1 MKSKEFE
8 NFIDKTSKI
17 IERALETSID
27 VMGTFLEEDSDEA
40 GKDLGLHKG
49 DKI

>member
-27 VMGTFLEEDSDEA
+27 VMGTFLEDDSDEA
-40 GKDLGLHKG
+40 GKAISAQKG